1 MHELALMQ
9 ELATL
14 IAEAQA
20 REGFSRVR
28 RVTLAVGALS
38 CAEPSAL
45 RFAFP
50 SAMLGTCAEG
60 AELDIVLRPARAW
73 CWQCLAE
80 TEIARRG
87 GPCPRCGSEDLA
99 VRAGDEL
106 KVEALEVV

>member
-14 IAEAQA
+14 IAEVQA
-20 REGFSRVR
+20 RERFSRVR

-60 AELDIVLRPARAW
+60 ADLDIMPRPPKAW
-73 CWQCLAE
+73 CWQCLTE
-80 TEIARRG
+80 VEIAQRG
-87 GPCPRCGSEDLA
+87 GPGPRCGSEDLA

-106 KVEALEVV
+106 KVEALELV

>member
-14 IAEAQA
+14 IAKVQA
-20 REGFSRVR
+20 RERFSRVR

-60 AELDIVLRPARAW
+60 ADLDIMPRPAKAW
-73 CWQCLAE
+73 CWQCLTE
-80 TEIARRG
+80 VEIAQRG
-87 GPCPRCGSEDLA
+87 GLGPRCGSEDLA

-106 KVEALEVV
+106 KVEALELV